1 MMKNF
6 QIDYLELFHSCWVT
20 ITIWWEGHPLSYRRL
35 RPATDTLIIK
45 MEQQLV
51 MSKLLSEII
60 VFFNHNVFLRKL
72 LRDCLSGL
80 VQCRTSRDQGV
91 LDPVDRPS
99 GVSAFV
105 AICWPPPTSA
115 GCTTTSAAPYCAP
128 VPLFPRI
135 ISPSLISDRTS
146 VKPRGYDPWSHC
158 WPLKKPIWMVIVWF
172 RYTLL
177 CKQPR
182 SRRNEQAVQGL
193 LGPFKAFNAGGCGY
207 FSDFCLRLNCVSWMM
222 KGTWGV
228 GAVRRPNFSPPWLAL
243 TRRRKCIALVI
254 FVTSQLPCETLCTKW
269 VGLLC
274 NYSWYSKHRLTT
286 QD

>member
-1 MMKNF
+1 MKRTSLSFSLIGQPYFHDEKLPNRLSRIVSF
-6 QIDYLELFHSCWVT
+6 VLSHYYNLVRGPSLVLPQIAPRHRHLDHKDGTTV
-20 ITIWWEGHPLSYRRL
+20 GHVK
-35 RPATDTLIIK
+35 AIEWNNCAHK
-45 MEQQLV
+45 
-51 MSKLLSEII
+51 

-72 LRDCLSGL
+72 LRDCLSGPVL
-80 VQCRTSRDQGV
+80 CRTRRDQGV

-158 WPLKKPIWMVIVWF
+158 WPLKRPIWMVIMWF

-182 SRRNEQAVQGL
+182 SRRNEQAV
-193 LGPFKAFNAGGCGY
+193 
-207 FSDFCLRLNCVSWMM
+207 
-222 KGTWGV
+222 
-228 GAVRRPNFSPPWLAL
+228 
-243 TRRRKCIALVI
+243 
-254 FVTSQLPCETLCTKW
+254 
-269 VGLLC
+269 
-274 NYSWYSKHRLTT
+274 
-286 QD
+286 